1 MNIKLRSDRPIIVI
15 KIAISGL
22 GEIAFNHHQGILETS
37 YGKLAG
43 VFSHSHER
51 ADQVAK
57 LWNVRPYYTFEEMIK
72 DPDIDAVVVCSSDKD
87 HYPQAIAAMNAGK
100 NVLVEKPL
108 ALSLKEVVDMAR
120 VSRERNLVLF
130 PVHNYLFRPKVAR
143 ARELIQSGAI
153 GKPGYAQFMVTQ
165 HMAEDV
171 AKRYHGALYTQ
182 AYHSIYTS
190 NFLLG
195 VPVEMEAMQST
206 LTFKE
211 LKKDDLFVATLKYE
225 GGAIG
230 NIIAN
235 WTADDIS
242 RTSWMWLD
250 KIVGTEGVI
259 TISSFDSVTYK
270 DQSSFMMSQAFD
282 YRHSF
287 VELMRHF
294 VDDVLEQKGKPL
306 QTPYDAVIVQDMM
319 DTLEMSAIKGER
331 IKYTKPTLD
340 ELIHEFRL

>member
-1 MNIKLRSDRPIIVI
+1 MINV
-15 KIAISGL
+15 AISGL
-22 GEIAFNHHQGILETS
+22 GEIAFNHRQSILETH

-43 VFSHSHER
+43 VYSHSRER
-51 ADQVAK
+51 AGQIAK
-57 LWNVRPYYTFEEMIK
+57 LWDTRPYYSFEEMVK
-72 DPDIDAVVVCSSDKD
+72 DPSIDAVVICSSDKD
-87 HYPQAIAAMNAGK
+87 HYPQAIAAMEAGK

-108 ALSLKEVVDMAR
+108 ALNLKDVVDMAR
-120 VSRERNLVLF
+120 VARDEKVVLF
-130 PVHNYLFRPKVAR
+130 PVHNYLFRPKVQR

-165 HMAEDV
+165 RMAEDV

-195 VPVEMEAMQST
+195 VPAEMEAMQST
-206 LTFKE
+206 LTFEKLKE
-211 LKKDDLFVATLKYE
+211 DDLFVAMLKYE

-235 WTADDIS
+235 WTANDIS

-259 TISSFDSVTYK
+259 TISSFDGVTYK
-270 DQSSFMMSQAFD
+270 DKGSFMMSWAFD

-287 VELMRHF
+287 VELERHF
-294 VDDVLEQKGKPL
+294 IDDVLQLKKKPL
-306 QTPYDAVIVQDMM
+306 QTPCDAVIVQDMM
-319 DTLEMSAIKGER
+319 DTLEVSAIKGER
-331 IKYTKPTLD
+331 VKYFKPSLD
-340 ELIHEFRL
+340 ELIKEFNL